1 VLAAAAAGEPRARDA
16 LAEHA
21 RWTGAGLSA
30 IATIFN
36 PSMIVLGGVL
46 AQVWDAGEEAIT
58 SVLQAGNLLARSESM
73 SVVPAGLGADSSLI
87 GAAEVA
93 FAPVLADPLALAT
106 AA

>member
-1 VLAAAAAGEPRARDA
+1 
-16 LAEHA
+16 
-21 RWTGAGLSA
+21 
-30 IATIFN
+30 
-36 PSMIVLGGVL
+36 MIVLGGVL